1 MNMSLRFR
9 LIGLFVALLAA
20 LAGLGAWSAWRLWD
34 MGAVASHIVA
44 DNYESVQAAQRMK
57 DSVERQDA
65 AVLLATTGARDAATG
80 QPADH
85 RQRFDAALA
94 AAAANI
100 TEPGEEAIV
109 ADVRSAANSMAR
121 PSTACCDPR
130 RPAVPRS
137 SNASRQR
144 SRDPAW
150 RSANRAI
157 DCWP

>member
-65 AVLLATTGARDAATG
+65 AVLLAMAGARNAATS
-80 QPADH
+80 QLADH
-85 RQRFDAALA
+85 RQRFGAALA

-109 ADVRSAANSMAR
+109 AEVRERGQQYGAAVDR
-121 PSTACCDPR
+121 
-130 RPAVPRS
+130 VLRS
-137 SNASRQR
+137 STTVGPPLIERFTTEVTGPGLALRESC
-144 SRDPAW
+144 D
-150 RSANRAI
+150 
-157 DCWP
+157 